1 MAGELDRGYGDEP
14 DRTVVAGNK
23 LLVKDFGP
31 ARAAVRLCEQR
42 LSSRRI
48 LGDRLLLPRTG
59 CIWCD
64 RSVSIK

>member
-48 LGDRLLLPRTG
+48 LGCCFQEPDAFGAT
-59 CIWCD
+59 
-64 RSVSIK
+64 VA

>member
-48 LGDRLLLPRTG
+48 LAAASKNRMHLVRP
-59 CIWCD
+59 
-64 RSVSIK
+64 